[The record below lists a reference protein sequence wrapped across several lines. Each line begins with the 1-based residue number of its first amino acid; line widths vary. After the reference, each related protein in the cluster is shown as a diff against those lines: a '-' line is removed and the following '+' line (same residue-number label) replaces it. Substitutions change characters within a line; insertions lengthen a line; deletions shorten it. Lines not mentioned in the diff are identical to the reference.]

1 MLSYPA
7 GSTGLA
13 VNGMT
18 GLQVLHPG
26 AFLQASP
33 SGDWISVS
41 VYPHGSP
48 NGNRVDLRP
57 VNGGGGGCQ

>member
-1 MLSYPA
+1 
-7 GSTGLA
+7 
-13 VNGMT
+13 MT